1 MNPTIAHNFKHHPP
15 RGTAVAR
22 HEAIREKAA
31 ELAQLI
37 DEVLP
42 PNAGRERAT
51 AITKVEE
58 AMMWANA
65 GIARHS

>member
-1 MNPTIAHNFKHHPP
+1 MDPLIDHNFKHHPP
-15 RGTAVAR
+15 RGDAVQR
-22 HEAIREKAA
+22 HEAIRAKAK

-42 PNAGRERAT
+42 TKAGRERAT